1 MKSENA
7 DASFQ
12 IQSIDSPAGI
22 IEKMDATIKGGNMDT
37 AIHKEF
43 RALFHELEIKHLDI
57 RKRLN
62 AITIDGEALEERLK
76 KEIADFE
83 IWRFPI
89 MDRLGEISQ
98 NFSELE
104 KSRHQE
110 YIRKSKYFKII
121 QEAPFYWRI
130 INKPNGY
137 SGDAEM
143 MSYIYRD
150 SFEGDTPFGKFLHK
164 HAVSTKACQA
174 VRNRK
179 EYLTDQIMQKTGKFL
194 SLAAGPS
201 KEIMEVMDTT
211 NNGRQFLALDHD
223 LETLVKYRPQE
234 KTDQF
239 TYALANAFQFISGNY
254 FAARPRG
261 FFERYC
267 SPRTDFTGLHKL
279 FSFIKYEM
287 IELSQQRFDMIY
299 SAGLYD
305 YIKTFQLDDSKGTV
319 GLTKSL
325 FDLLH
330 HDGLLIVGNFNKNNP
345 RDLVFV
351 MEYVYD
357 WQLIYRDRV
366 DLKEFARSID
376 EKEIKNIEI
385 IEEPLGINYFLKIE
399 KV

>member
-1 MKSENA
+1 
-7 DASFQ
+7 
-12 IQSIDSPAGI
+12 
-22 IEKMDATIKGGNMDT
+22 MDT
-37 AIHKEF
+37 AIDKEF
-43 RALFHELEIKHLDI
+43 ENLFQELEKKHLEI
-57 RKRLN
+57 RSRLN
-62 AITIDGEALEERLK
+62 SLSVDGDKLE
-76 KEIADFE
+76 KELEYELSSFE
-83 IWRFPI
+83 PWRFPI
-89 MDRLGEISQ
+89 MDKLGEITGQ
-98 NFSELE
+98 FDKYN
-104 KSRHQE
+104 KNRHQAFIKKSE
-110 YIRKSKYFKII
+110 YYKAI

-137 SGDAEM
+137 PGDAEM
-143 MSYIYRD
+143 MSYIYRNT
-150 SFEGDTPFGKFLHK
+150 FEGNTPFGKFLHK

-179 EYLTDQIMQKTGKFL
+179 KYLAEQILNRTGKIL

-201 KEIMEVMDTT
+201 KEIREVMASS

-223 LETLVKYRPQE
+223 LETLMKYRLDGNSP
-234 KTDQF
+234 QF

-261 FFERYC
+261 IFEKYC
-267 SPRTDFTGLHKL
+267 SPRTDFTGFQKL
-279 FSFIKYEM
+279 FSFLKYEM
-287 IELSQQRFDMIY
+287 IELKHQRFDMIY

-305 YIKTFQLDDSKGTV
+305 YIKTYQLDDSKGTV

-325 FDLLH
+325 FDLLNP
-330 HDGLLIVGNFNKNNP
+330 GGVLIVGNFNRNNP

-366 DLKEFARSID
+366 DLMEFARSID
-376 EKEIKNIEI
+376 ETEIKSIEI

-399 KV
+399 RN